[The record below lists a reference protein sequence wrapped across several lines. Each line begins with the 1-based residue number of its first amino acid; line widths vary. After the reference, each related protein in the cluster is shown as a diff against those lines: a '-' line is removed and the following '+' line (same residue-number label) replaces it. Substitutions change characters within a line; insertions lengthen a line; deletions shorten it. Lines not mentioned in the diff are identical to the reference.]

1 MKTLTFLDLCSGI
14 GGFRLGLESAG
25 HKCIGYCE
33 YDKFAR
39 ASYEA
44 MYDTEG
50 EWKADDVTKLKSE
63 DVPYADIWCFGFPCQ
78 DISVAGKQRGLVG
91 KRSGIYYNIIDL
103 LKGKEESDKPTYLLV
118 ENVKNLLSINAGF
131 DFASV
136 LSEMDEAGYDCRWQV
151 LNSKDFGVPQNRERV
166 FIIANLRSRGR
177 REILPLC
184 GENAATLNQLVG
196 GMQGYRVY
204 GTDGLS
210 ATLVGNAGGV
220 GAKTGLYFIDQS
232 NHAPKITDT
241 ARCLTARYTAGM
253 VNHTAMNS
261 AVMEVHPVLTPERME
276 KRQNGRRIK
285 EDGEPMFTLT
295 SQDRHGVFVCEKV
308 QVDDE
313 TLLRVRNGTKQG
325 YDEAHVGD
333 GICLAY
339 PESPTRR
346 GRVGKGCSQTL
357 DCSGQMGTLM
367 RCGRIRRLTPRE
379 CFRLQGFPD
388 ALFDRA
394 ASVNSDAQLYKQAG
408 NAVTATVAFAVAMS
422 LPESRENNE
431 DNMNN

>member
-1 MKTLTFLDLCSGI
+1 MKQMTFLDLCSGI

-50 EWKADDVTKLKSE
+50 EWKADDVTKLRPE
-63 DVPYADIWCFGFPCQ
+63 DVPGADIWCFGFPCQ

-103 LKGKEESDKPTYLLV
+103 IKGKEEDDKPTYLLV

-184 GENAATLNQLVG
+184 GENAATLNQLIG

-204 GTDGLS
+204 GTDGIS
-210 ATLVGNAGGV
+210 ATLVGNAGGA

-232 NHAPKITDT
+232 NTAPKITDT

-276 KRQNGRRIK
+276 KRQNGRRFK

-308 QVDDE
+308 NEEDE
-313 TLLRVRNGTKQG
+313 VILHVRNATKAG
-325 YDEAHVGD
+325 FDEAHSGD
-333 GICLAY
+333 GINLAF
-339 PESPTRR
+339 PESRTRR
-346 GRVGKGCSQTL
+346 GRVGKQCSQTL
-357 DCSGQMGTLM
+357 DCSGQMGAVLK
-367 RCGRIRRLTPRE
+367 CGRIRRLTPRE

-388 ALFDRA
+388 SLYEKA

-422 LPESRENNE
+422 LPESRDENSIKK
-431 DNMNN
+431 